1 MMSLRSMIVQR
12 VLFLWLF
19 LGAPS
24 VAFAEGFTL
33 QGATKVSFTG
43 KGPAGFKMVGTTEKL
58 SLQDDGQSITF
69 TVPLDSLDTGIE
81 LRNRHMK
88 EKYLE
93 TGKFPQAVLVVK
105 RSELLVPAKGE
116 TKSGQA
122 KGMLTLH
129 GATQEVV
136 LQYRA
141 ERAADQTT
149 KVTSQ
154 VKLNFKNFG
163 VDVPSYMGVT
173 VKPDIDVDVAFEVT
187 QA

>member
-1 MMSLRSMIVQR
+1 MMRQSSIVVQIVLSLGLS
-12 VLFLWLF
+12 

-24 VAFAEGFTL
+24 VASAAGFTL

-43 KGPAGFKMVGTTEKL
+43 KGPAGFKLVGTTEKL

-69 TVPLDSLDTGIE
+69 TVSLDSLDTGIE

-93 TGKFPQAVLVVK
+93 TAKFPQAVLVVK

-116 TKSGQA
+116 TKSGQTKA
-122 KGMLTLH
+122 MLTLH
-129 GATQEVV
+129 GETREVV

-141 ERAADQTT
+141 ERAADQT

-154 VKLNFKNFG
+154 VKLNFKDFG
-163 VDVPSYMGVT
+163 VAIPSYMGVT
-173 VKPDIDVDVAFEVT
+173 VKPDIDVDVVFEVT